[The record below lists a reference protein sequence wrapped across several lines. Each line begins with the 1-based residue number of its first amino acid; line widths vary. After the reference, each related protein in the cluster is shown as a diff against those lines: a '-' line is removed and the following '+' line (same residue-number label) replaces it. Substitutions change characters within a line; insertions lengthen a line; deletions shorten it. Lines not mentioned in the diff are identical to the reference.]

1 MERLM
6 IGFCGLAAT
15 TLSILPAAGAE
26 MADSGWSPPAMH
38 CADLVGLHLA
48 GSTLKVAKAT
58 AVPES
63 PPNTVQYMPPFPM
76 KVRVEIPP
84 YCRAEGDFEERVGFG
99 GVHYAIGFAVAL
111 PDRWNGRFLF
121 QGGGG
126 FNGSVLPPL
135 GTAAAGNTP
144 ALARGFA
151 VVSTDSG
158 HKGAVFDPAFF
169 KDQEAALNFA
179 NASVG
184 KVTTVAKAIIEHYY
198 GRPAAHSYFAGC
210 STGGREGMEA
220 AERLPEEYDGIVVG
234 DPAMDVGFSSIG
246 LVWFNHVMTGIAPT
260 DSSGTPQPDKVF
272 SGRDR
277 KLVVDAIMKAC
288 DALDGLKDGM
298 IFNAGQCHFDPKVLQ
313 CTGPKTESC
322 LSATQVDALK
332 TAFAGPKDSRG
343 RQVYPGF
350 PWDSDIAAEGVRP
363 GILTSGGTSPVGP
376 RYHRT
381 IDVDG
386 TVARVEADGVQ
397 QLTDTVN
404 WTNLNSFFAR
414 GGKILYF
421 HGTSDPWFSA
431 LSTLEYY
438 QRMAN
443 ASGGM
448 ERVRAQS
455 ARFFFVPGMEH
466 CRAGPAALDSFDLL
480 GAVVNWVEHGKAPDY
495 VIATGTAFPGR
506 SRPLCAWP
514 EHAQYTGHGNPED
527 AMNFACAE

>member
-1 MERLM
+1 MRRFV
-6 IGFCGLAAT
+6 IGFSVLAAAA
-15 TLSILPAAGAE
+15 LSNPPAAGAE
-26 MADSGWSPPAMH
+26 IAVTGGITPAMH
-38 CADLVGLHLA
+38 CADLIGFSIA
-48 GSTLKVAKAT
+48 GSTMTIARAR

-63 PPNTVQYMPPFPM
+63 PPDTVQYMPPFPM
-76 KVRVEIPP
+76 KVRVAIPP
-84 YCRAEGDFEERVGFG
+84 YCGAEGDFERRVGFG
-99 GVHYAIGFAVAL
+99 GVRYAIGFAVAL

-135 GTAAAGNTP
+135 GTAAAGDTP

-184 KVTTVAKAIIEHYY
+184 KVTAVAKAIIAHYY

-210 STGGREGMEA
+210 STGGREAMEA
-220 AERLPEEYDGIVVG
+220 SERLPEEFDGIVVG
-234 DPAMDVGFSSIG
+234 DPAMNVGFSSIG
-246 LVWFNHVMTGIAPT
+246 LVWFNHVMTEIAPT
-260 DSSGTPQPDKVF
+260 DSAGVPQPDKVF
-272 SGRDR
+272 SALDR
-277 KLVVDAIMKAC
+277 KLVVEGIMKAC
-288 DALDGLKDGM
+288 DALDGLKDAM
-298 IFNAGQCHFDPKVLQ
+298 IFNAGQCHFDPKALQ
-313 CTGPKTESC
+313 CPGPKTESC
-322 LSATQVDALK
+322 LSATQVNALK
-332 TAFAGPKDSRG
+332 MAFAGPKDSHG

-363 GILTSGGTSPVGP
+363 GILASGGTSPVGP
-376 RYHRT
+376 RYHKT

-386 TVARVEADGVQ
+386 AVERVEADGVQ

-431 LSTLEYY
+431 LATLEYY
-438 QRMAN
+438 QRMAKD
-443 ASGGM
+443 SGGM
-448 ERVRAQS
+448 EQVRARS

-466 CRAGPAALDSFDLL
+466 CRGGPAALDSFDLL

-495 VIATGTAFPGR
+495 VIATGAPFRGR

-514 EHAQYTGHGNPED
+514 EHAQYKGHGNPED
-527 AMNFACAE
+527 AMNFACTE

>member
-1 MERLM
+1 MKRIV
-6 IGFCGLAAT
+6 IGFSVLAAAA
-15 TLSILPAAGAE
+15 LSNLPAAGEESA
-26 MADSGWSPPAMH
+26 GTGRVVPAMH
-38 CADLVGLHLA
+38 CADLPGLHIP
-48 GSTLKVAKAT
+48 GSTMTIAKAT

-63 PPNTVQYMPPFPM
+63 PPDTVQYMPPFPM
-76 KVRVEIPP
+76 KVRVAIPP
-84 YCRAEGDFEERVGFG
+84 YCRAEGDFEERVGVG
-99 GVHYAIGFAVAL
+99 SVHYAIGFAVAL

-135 GTAAAGNTP
+135 GTAAAGDTP

-184 KVTTVAKAIIEHYY
+184 KVTTVAKAIIASYY
-198 GRPAAHSYFAGC
+198 GRPATHSYFAGC

-220 AERLPEEYDGIVVG
+220 SERLPEEFDGIVVG

-246 LVWFNHVMTGIAPT
+246 LVWFNHAMTETAPT
-260 DSSGTPQPDKVF
+260 DSSGTPHPDKVF
-272 SGRDR
+272 SPRDR
-277 KLVVDAIMKAC
+277 KLVVDSIMKAC
-288 DALDGLKDGM
+288 DALDGLRDGM
-298 IFNAGQCHFDPKVLQ
+298 IFNTGQCHFDPTVLQ
-313 CTGPKTESC
+313 CTGTKTESC
-322 LSATQVDALK
+322 LSAAQVNALK
-332 TAFAGPKDSRG
+332 TAFAGPKDSHG

-363 GILTSGGTSPVGP
+363 GILASGGTSPVGP
-376 RYHRT
+376 QYHKT

-386 TVARVEADGVQ
+386 AVERVEKDGVQ

-431 LSTLEYY
+431 LATLGYY
-438 QRMAN
+438 QRMAKDT
-443 ASGGM
+443 GGM
-448 ERVRAQS
+448 DRVRAQS

-466 CRAGPAALDSFDLL
+466 CRGGPAALDRFDLL
-480 GAVVNWVEHGKAPDY
+480 GAVVNWVERGKAPDY
-495 VIATGTAFPGR
+495 VIATGPAFPGR

-514 EHAQYTGHGNPED
+514 QHARYKGHGNSED
-527 AMNFACAE
+527 ATSFACTE